1 MRTRYRKTVA
11 LAAWIAPGCNLLQK
25 QGMPISILSRPRN
38 SSGLTD
44 AECPLSKR
52 LTAPSFIMKRSGL
65 EAPSFWFTSLPALA
79 ELFFAAESGRWL
91 AHKKAT

>member
-25 QGMPISILSRPRN
+25 QGMPTSILLRPRN
-38 SSGLTD
+38 PSGLTE

-52 LTAPSFIMKRSGL
+52 LTARSFIMKGSGL
-65 EAPSFWFTSLPALA
+65 EALSFSFASLLALA

-91 AHKKAT
+91 AHRKAT

>member
-11 LAAWIAPGCNLLQK
+11 LAAWIAPGRNLLQK
-25 QGMPISILSRPRN
+25 QEMPTSILLCPRN
-38 SSGLTD
+38 SSGLTE

-52 LTAPSFIMKRSGL
+52 LTAPSFILKRSGL
-65 EAPSFWFTSLPALA
+65 ETPSFSFTRLPALA
-79 ELFFAAESGRWL
+79 DLFFAAESGRRL

>member
-1 MRTRYRKTVA
+1 
-11 LAAWIAPGCNLLQK
+11 
-25 QGMPISILSRPRN
+25 MPTSILSRPRN

-52 LTAPSFIMKRSGL
+52 LTAPSFIMKWSGL
-65 EAPSFWFTSLPALA
+65 EAPSFSFTSLPALA
-79 ELFFAAESGRWL
+79 ELLFAAESGRWL